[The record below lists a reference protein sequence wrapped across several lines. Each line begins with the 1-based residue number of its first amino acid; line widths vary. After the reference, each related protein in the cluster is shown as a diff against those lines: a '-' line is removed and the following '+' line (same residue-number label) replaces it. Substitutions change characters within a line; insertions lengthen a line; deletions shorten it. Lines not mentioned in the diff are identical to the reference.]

1 MAREAGEAVDE
12 GEIDLRVDQGH
23 GAPVVPRQH
32 LAVVERGHV
41 ANDVAGDEPEA
52 CHVQDPEGLRIGL
65 AIAAQAP
72 CVAGHQE
79 PVARHLQ
86 RVEVDVEQGA
96 LTVVDLGIGQ
106 DPPPAGF
113 VEVLRHPVVDELALR
128 EVGAEPAARPGRDPF
143 AAEHRDVQQR
153 VVAAAARETLAG
165 QAGLRQRPRILD
177 RDPLQ
182 DLFRAPYMRLAP
194 LVLRKRDAVGL
205 RQVLVD
211 EQTLQDLC
219 KPARIGR
226 QRAEL

>member
-1 MAREAGEAVDE
+1 M
-12 GEIDLRVDQGH
+12 
-23 GAPVVPRQH
+23 
-32 LAVVERGHV
+32 
-41 ANDVAGDEPEA
+41 
-52 CHVQDPEGLRIGL
+52 
-65 AIAAQAP
+65 
-72 CVAGHQE
+72 
-79 PVARHLQ
+79 
-86 RVEVDVEQGA
+86 
-96 LTVVDLGIGQ
+96 
-106 DPPPAGF
+106 
-113 VEVLRHPVVDELALR
+113 
-128 EVGAEPAARPGRDPF
+128 
-143 AAEHRDVQQR
+143 QQR